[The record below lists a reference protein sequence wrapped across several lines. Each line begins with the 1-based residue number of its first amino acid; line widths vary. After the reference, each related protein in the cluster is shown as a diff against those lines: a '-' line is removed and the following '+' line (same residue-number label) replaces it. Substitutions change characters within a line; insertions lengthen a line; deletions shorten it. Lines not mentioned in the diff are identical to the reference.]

1 VPKPGWSRVRYRGT
15 VYRLRVILSGIS
27 PMIWRQLEVPA
38 TLTLADLH
46 EVLQTAFG
54 WSGERLHR
62 FTVHGRDYG
71 SAELGW
77 AEPSAVGLAGLG
89 LRERE
94 RFTYAYDFFSPL
106 QCWRHDLRVE
116 AVTAAHPRRRYPW
129 CSGGA
134 RTAPPQDCGGPEA
147 FLALRQ
153 EHGRWATTVRM
164 AELIGLLLAR
174 QRETGLGGQR
184 AGQRLD
190 LGHLHRGEPAWA
202 SRPGQVLQPRDA
214 VRGEPSA
221 PLTHRVHA
229 DPQIGGGRCVR
240 APGGRG
246 QHDPSPDH
254 VAVGTTPGPGT
265 GGQHRDLQLG
275 KHNHERAVDPHAS
288 LSQPTP
294 PPEEGD
300 TPMAPRL
307 SARR

>member
-1 VPKPGWSRVRYRGT
+1 MSQGDGAEAGMVAGALPGT

-27 PMIWRQLEVPA
+27 PMIWRQLGVPA

-164 AELIGLLLAR
+164 AELIGLLLAAPPTSTV
-174 QRETGLGGQR
+174 REVLGG
-184 AGQRLD
+184 AIEEL
-190 LGHLHRGEPAWA
+190 
-202 SRPGQVLQPRDA
+202 PGLLYWSGIDRFD
-214 VRGEPSA
+214 
-221 PLTHRVHA
+221 RVGLNRTLA
-229 DPQIGGGRCVR
+229 TLRTK
-240 APGGRG
+240 
-246 QHDPSPDH
+246 
-254 VAVGTTPGPGT
+254 GTP
-265 GGQHRDLQLG
+265 
-275 KHNHERAVDPHAS
+275 
-288 LSQPTP
+288 
-294 PPEEGD
+294 
-300 TPMAPRL
+300 
-307 SARR
+307 